1 MYFIL
6 FYLLLSE
13 DVVQLTV
20 YVWLA
25 ILTNGLQSSVYLFH
39 YGGGGSH
46 MLIVDVGLAIV
57 LSFRSPQHT
66 PHPNNYKQGNRGCY
80 ADEQWA

>member
-6 FYLLLSE
+6 FHLLVSE

-25 ILTNGLQSSVYLFH
+25 ILTNGLQSFVYLFH
-39 YGGGGSH
+39 YSGGGSH
-46 MLIVDVGLAIV
+46 MLIVDVGLALV
-57 LSFRSPQHT
+57 LWFRSPQHT
-66 PHPNNYKQGNRGCY
+66 PHPNNYKQGNRGSY
-80 ADEQWA
+80 ADEQRV

>member
-1 MYFIL
+1 MYFI
-6 FYLLLSE
+6 FFHLLVSE

-20 YVWLA
+20 YVWLT
-25 ILTNGLQSSVYLFH
+25 ILTNGLQCFVYLFH
-39 YGGGGSH
+39 YSGGGSH

-57 LSFRSPQHT
+57 LWFRSPQHT
-66 PHPNNYKQGNRGCY
+66 AHPSHYKQGNRGSN